1 MADKIHGFVWGRTR
15 FPAAPLG
22 AAGNPALMALK
33 DELERVTPAAV
44 PGGRRLAKAL
54 PLPHP
59 EPAGACA
66 PATRRGNT
74 AATGDQRVGWGA
86 AGPERKFRAAPPR
99 ADPSPPASA
108 GEGNQYRKKT
118 GHDEDGPEFP

>member
-1 MADKIHGFVWGRTR
+1 MADKIHGFIWGRTR

-33 DELERVTPAAV
+33 DEVERVTPAAV

-74 AATGDQRVGWGA
+74 AATGDQRVECGGA
-86 AGPERKFRAAPPR
+86 DEVGEVVRGPALPARLGRGGHTRKW
-99 ADPSPPASA
+99 
-108 GEGNQYRKKT
+108 KT
-118 GHDEDGPEFP
+118 GRDEDGPKSP

>member
-1 MADKIHGFVWGRTR
+1 MFSRR
-15 FPAAPLG
+15 RG
-22 AAGNPALMALK
+22 AAGKHTLKALK
-33 DELERVTPAAV
+33 DDVEGVTPAAA
-44 PGGRRLAKAL
+44 PDGRRLAKAL

-108 GEGNQYRKKT
+108 GEGNQYRTKT
-118 GHDEDGPEFP
+118 GRDEDGPRSP